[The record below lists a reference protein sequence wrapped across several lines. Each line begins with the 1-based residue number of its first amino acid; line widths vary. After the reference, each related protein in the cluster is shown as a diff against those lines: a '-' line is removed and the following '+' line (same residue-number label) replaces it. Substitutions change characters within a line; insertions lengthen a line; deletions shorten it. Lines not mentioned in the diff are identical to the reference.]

1 MATCYICGKS
11 HAEYRRTV
19 QTGNSNRMGVSSR
32 GRTSTSTTVHYGVRS
47 VCAKCAL
54 NIDYKNK
61 KNKGAWGFVLGAFLF
76 GLSIFICFVHGEYF
90 NLGIFGVALGISFCI
105 VPYYISCKKADIWY
119 KENCDKYFDEYDLR
133 QQIKSNTKNELK
145 AKTGFFH
152 SIPNLFNSWS
162 GYSFNNYY
170 SDAFSPDEFKRTLG
184 TYNPQFRRFEANDSK
199 DLILYLLQTMHEE
212 LNYFGNKN
220 QRLKYMPNQ
229 YNYYETYQHFTT
241 NYNANNFSKISLL
254 FYGTYISTTTC
265 KKCGTVLF
273 NFQKFKF
280 ISFGMIKYHRNKF
293 NILNGFEDNSRPTTL
308 EKASK

>member
-133 QQIKSNTKNELK
+133 QQIKSNTKNELSSSQEINQTLNV
-145 AKTGFFH
+145 AYKT
-152 SIPNLFNSWS
+152 
-162 GYSFNNYY
+162 
-170 SDAFSPDEFKRTLG
+170 FKERLNQEVAILDTKGKVCLQPPIKTL
-184 TYNPQFRRFEANDSK
+184 
-199 DLILYLLQTMHEE
+199 
-212 LNYFGNKN
+212 
-220 QRLKYMPNQ
+220 
-229 YNYYETYQHFTT
+229 
-241 NYNANNFSKISLL
+241 
-254 FYGTYISTTTC
+254 
-265 KKCGTVLF
+265 V
-273 NFQKFKF
+273 
-280 ISFGMIKYHRNKF
+280 
-293 NILNGFEDNSRPTTL
+293 
-308 EKASK
+308 